1 MATQS
6 SSLSQSSL
14 TIKDEFEGLEV
25 QEFDAN
31 ALWELL
37 SDEPVEEAEIGG
49 DGPMQAT
56 GTLSGPYPMVESY
69 GVVEGI
75 NNDNV
80 QDFDWLHI
88 IMEETYTPCN
98 DMGGWYGGP
107 CMEDMN
113 EILVMGD
120 YSFAHSA
127 IMSDEIGYIGL
138 WQDN

>member
-1 MATQS
+1 MAS
-6 SSLSQSSL
+6 ESPSFSQSSL
-14 TIKDEFEGLEV
+14 TTKDEFEGLEV

-37 SDEPVEEAEIGG
+37 SDEPAEIGG

-56 GTLSGPYPMVESY
+56 EVDTPDLVVESY
-69 GVVEGI
+69 GCLEGI
-75 NNDNV
+75 NDNNNV
-80 QDFDWLHI
+80 QEFDWLR
-88 IMEETYTPCN
+88 IMDETCN
-98 DMGGWYGGP
+98 DMGGWYVGP
-107 CMEDMN
+107 CMDMEDMN
-113 EILVMGD
+113 DILAMGD